1 MSRLAPFLS
10 TVQGLR
16 GRIYGATDLAALQK
30 SNLVGSVS
38 PAAYTLP
45 LGVGGGEADAAT
57 GLYRQPIYW
66 LDGVLLVVMV
76 AGDAPGGK
84 AQQQMEPLIMDTINA
99 IAGQDV
105 DGMIGTYRLAK
116 GELVGLA
123 AGVLSYQLDFA
134 IEDQLRIVR

>member
-1 MSRLAPFLS
+1 MNNKK
-10 TVQGLR
+10 V
-16 GRIYGATDLAALQK
+16 
-30 SNLVGSVS
+30 V
-38 PAAYTLP
+38 
-45 LGVGGGEADAAT
+45 
-57 GLYRQPIYW
+57 
-66 LDGVLLVVMV
+66 LVVG
-76 AGDAPGGK
+76 AGDATGGK